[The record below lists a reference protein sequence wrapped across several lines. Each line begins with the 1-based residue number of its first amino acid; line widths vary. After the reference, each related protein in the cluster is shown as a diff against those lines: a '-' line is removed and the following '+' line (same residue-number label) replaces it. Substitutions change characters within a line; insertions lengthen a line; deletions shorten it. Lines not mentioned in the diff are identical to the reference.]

1 MNTKMTNDFVIETI
15 QALRGGRSKSWL
27 SQRLKYKFNQVY
39 LWESERR
46 AFYWSDFEAIC
57 EVMKRPF
64 QENAKLFFSN
74 KEKFQVH
81 LLLKRAVSPYK
92 QKEIAAIF
100 GVTTSKLSRWL
111 SGESDIPFVQA
122 CNLNS
127 SSDHRCVHGD
137 N

>member
-74 KEKFQVH
+74 KEKFKFIFYLSAQSH
-81 LLLKRAVSPYK
+81 LTNRKKLLRFSVLRLLNYLGGFQEKVIFLLYK
-92 QKEIAAIF
+92 LVIF
-100 GVTTSKLSRWL
+100 
-111 SGESDIPFVQA
+111 
-122 CNLNS
+122 
-127 SSDHRCVHGD
+127 
-137 N
+137 